1 MLSDVSI
8 LIVIKNIISTAKTET
23 KITVISLDVSS
34 IKEDIL
40 STPIGSTIAAPI
52 LYTIIIE
59 NIIIIGT
66 KQIPI
71 NNISP
76 ILPKIFFISSEDD
89 NNISTESDTKLPIT
103 GIKLPTAKLALFTVN
118 LSNDVTYIPCI
129 DIRPK

>member
-40 STPIGSTIAAPI
+40 SSPIGSTIAAPI

-59 NIIIIGT
+59 NIFIIGT

-103 GIKLPTAKLALFTVN
+103 GIKLPTANLALFTVN
-118 LSNDVTYIPCI
+118 LSLY
-129 DIRPK
+129 

>member
-40 STPIGSTIAAPI
+40 SSPIGSTMAAPI

-59 NIIIIGT
+59 NIFIIGT
-66 KQIPI
+66 RQIPI
-71 NNISP
+71 NKISP

-89 NNISTESDTKLPIT
+89 NNMSTESDTKFPIT
-103 GIKLPTAKLALFTVN
+103 GIKLPTANLALFTVN

>member
-40 STPIGSTIAAPI
+40 SSPIAAPI

-59 NIIIIGT
+59 NIFIIGT

-103 GIKLPTAKLALFTVN
+103 GIKLPTANLALFTVN

>member
-40 STPIGSTIAAPI
+40 SSPIGSTIAAPI

-59 NIIIIGT
+59 NIFIIGT
-66 KQIPI
+66 RQIPI

-89 NNISTESDTKLPIT
+89 NNISTESD
-103 GIKLPTAKLALFTVN
+103 
-118 LSNDVTYIPCI
+118 
-129 DIRPK
+129 

>member
-40 STPIGSTIAAPI
+40 SSPIGSTIAAPI

-59 NIIIIGT
+59 NIFIIGT

-76 ILPKIFFISSEDD
+76 ILPKYFLLVVKMIIIYLL
-89 NNISTESDTKLPIT
+89 NQIQNYL
-103 GIKLPTAKLALFTVN
+103 
-118 LSNDVTYIPCI
+118 
-129 DIRPK
+129 

>member
-40 STPIGSTIAAPI
+40 SSPIGSTI

-59 NIIIIGT
+59 NIFIIGT
-66 KQIPI
+66 RQIPI

-103 GIKLPTAKLALFTVN
+103 GIKLPTANLALFTVN

>member
-40 STPIGSTIAAPI
+40 SSPIGSTIAAPI

-59 NIIIIGT
+59 NIFIIGT
-66 KQIPI
+66 RQIPI
-71 NNISP
+71 NNKSP

-103 GIKLPTAKLALFTVN
+103 GIKLPTANLALFTVN